1 VEVVIL
7 RDQTAKWWTTRVET
21 TDLAEIL
28 IVYNDWEVGISSE
41 EHDCWIEK
49 EIADH
54 FTTLTVK
61 VS

>member
-1 VEVVIL
+1 M
-7 RDQTAKWWTTRVET
+7 ET
-21 TDLAEIL
+21 IDLAEIMN
-28 IVYNDWEVGISSE
+28 VFNGWEVGISSE